1 MAWQTVDPDLP
12 AQLGDDGERHEAG
25 EEEDGADND
34 GGGVRADTAA
44 DLLEDCAAVENHHV
58 EAGHLEE
65 EHHEERDDE
74 RLEDLR
80 LQKHR
85 DGLALPLPDPQLLLD
100 HLNLPVQGLGASE
113 QMGMLD

>member
-1 MAWQTVDPDLP
+1 MVQTVDPDLP
-12 AQLGDDGERHEAG
+12 SQLGDDGERHEAG
-25 EEEDGADND
+25 EEQDGADDD

-44 DLLEDCAAVENHHV
+44 HLLEDRAAVENHHV